1 MPKLSFKSIRYLF
14 FAVIL
19 ILIVVLLLKNIMHNE
34 FYDYKK
40 TETSY
45 KNMLVRAR
53 LTGKYKEVGS
63 TTFLTSPYKLRIL
76 YETDDLEY
84 SKIEL
89 LEISLI
95 DRNTNATVFSK
106 KSVEVQTF
114 KQDEF
119 LGTHIVHF
127 VYKNLDIPYL
137 DYDIHLNFKL
147 YRNDGTVIPGKLI
160 INTEKDYRKFASI
173 RFWDRMMGV

>member
-40 TETSY
+40 TETSH
-45 KNMLVRAR
+45 KNMLVRVR
-53 LTGKYKEVGS
+53 LTGKYKEVGN

-84 SKIEL
+84 SKI
-89 LEISLI
+89 
-95 DRNTNATVFSK
+95 
-106 KSVEVQTF
+106 
-114 KQDEF
+114 
-119 LGTHIVHF
+119 
-127 VYKNLDIPYL
+127 
-137 DYDIHLNFKL
+137 
-147 YRNDGTVIPGKLI
+147 
-160 INTEKDYRKFASI
+160 
-173 RFWDRMMGV
+173 